1 MSYKGKL
8 FSIFLIFILFIAG
21 MAFSISYTG
30 EKIKKLANPYAF
42 IPENSTFLLYTQ
54 QNGEK
59 ILTFG
64 INGNTAAITDFP
76 ANQQNSFFFASP
88 FSINTTVDISFI
100 SSIDGNPVYEINTIP
115 NRENSTINNGSSQ
128 AEAVG
133 NIFSGEPFYFT
144 NPFPSIYIIG
154 SLPAVEASI
163 LAYTTDSGKTSPM
176 TNFLNLNDNF
186 SAFYYFG
193 GNFPIKSISVNL
205 TGESLFINT
214 VFSKS
219 VNIIKLYFVLLGVLP
234 SYITVYTPAKSEITI
249 KIPFKTSPFAS
260 AIDYILSILVHE

>member
-8 FSIFLIFILFIAG
+8 FSVFLIFILFIAG

-30 EKIKKLANPYAF
+30 EKIKDLANPYAF
-42 IPENSTFLLYTQ
+42 VPENSTFLLYTQ

-76 ANQQNSFFFASP
+76 ANQQNSFFFAS
-88 FSINTTVDISFI
+88 SLGINATVNISFV
-100 SSIDGNPVYEINTIP
+100 STIDGNPIYEINTIP
-115 NRENSTINNGSSQ
+115 NQGNSAINNRSSQ
-128 AEAVG
+128 TKAVV
-133 NIFSGEPFYFT
+133 NIFFGESFYFT

-163 LAYTTDSGKTSPM
+163 LAYTTDSVKTSPM
-176 TNFLNLNDNF
+176 INLLNLNDNF

-193 GNFPIKSISVNL
+193 SNSSIKSISANL
-205 TGESLFINT
+205 TDGSFLINT

-219 VNIIKLYFVLLGVLP
+219 VNIIKVYFVLLGILP
-234 SYITVYTPAKSEITI
+234 SYVVVYPPAKSEITI
-249 KIPFKTSPFAS
+249 KVPIKTSTLATEIS
-260 AIDYILSILVHE
+260 YILSLLVHE